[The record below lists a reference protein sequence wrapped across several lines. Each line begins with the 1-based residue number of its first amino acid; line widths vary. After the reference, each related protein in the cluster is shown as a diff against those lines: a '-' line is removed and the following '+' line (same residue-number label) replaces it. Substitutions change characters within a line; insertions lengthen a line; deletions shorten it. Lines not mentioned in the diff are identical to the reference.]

1 MKFLQKALTIAVMM
15 LAAARASGDEVR
27 PLATNAPA
35 AIELNDQYDVPQKLV
50 FPATNITVLTIAD
63 RKGSEQVDDWISVL
77 KPRYAGRITF
87 CGIAAV
93 GGAPAF
99 VHARIRK
106 KFQEAR
112 TFPVMMDWSGK
123 VCAQFSYKKD
133 VANILVMG
141 RDGAILGRF
150 SGVATGP
157 NIAETCALLD
167 QALSNPPQVASDLGK
182 STTP

>member
-1 MKFLQKALTIAVMM
+1 MKFRQKTFAIAVVMI
-15 LAAARASGDEVR
+15 AACRASGGEVH

-35 AIELNDQYDVPQKLV
+35 DIELHDQYDAPQKLV

-63 RKGSEQVDDWISVL
+63 RKGSEQVDGWIAAL

-99 VHARIRK
+99 VHTKIRK
-106 KFQEAR
+106 KFQETR

-141 RDGAILGRF
+141 RNGAILGRF
-150 SGVATGP
+150 SGLANRQ

-167 QALSNPPQVASDLGK
+167 QALSNPPQVAWDRK